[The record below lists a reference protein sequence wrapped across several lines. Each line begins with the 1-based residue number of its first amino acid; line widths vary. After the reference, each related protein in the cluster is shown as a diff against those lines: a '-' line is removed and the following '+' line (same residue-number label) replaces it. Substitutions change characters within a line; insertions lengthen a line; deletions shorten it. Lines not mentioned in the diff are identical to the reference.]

1 MSLPS
6 LFRAASFTALLL
18 LLSSFYQPGIAWARP
33 WADGLQLYLDSA
45 HQAVTLQLPRA
56 APHSGLRLSMLD
68 ATGHV
73 VFCKPLNVTSGPL
86 VSLPI
91 GGYAAGT
98 YLLIVE
104 GPNGYNIAQRLV
116 LK

>member
-1 MSLPS
+1 MPLPP
-6 LFRAASFTALLL
+6 LFRAAGSAALLL
-18 LLSSFYQPGIAWARP
+18 LLLAVHQPGAARTLP
-33 WADGLQLYLDSA
+33 CADGLQLYLDSA
-45 HQAVTLQLPRA
+45 HQAVTLQLPST
-56 APHSGLRLSMLD
+56 APRSGLRLSMLD
-68 ATGHV
+68 ATGHI
-73 VFCKPLNVTSGPL
+73 VFRRPLNVTTGPL

-91 GGYAAGT
+91 GGYSAGT